1 MLGVSPLWAH
11 LLYNREIRTRTD
23 LEQFVHPDKQS
34 LHDPFLLPDMG
45 LAVERL
51 LAARK
56 AGEKVAIFGD
66 FDTDGITATALLA
79 QALTELQV
87 QTIPYIPHRV
97 EEGHGLNLP
106 ALQELQRQGATLLVT
121 VDCGVTSLAEVTWGA
136 QHGLDVIITDHHAL
150 PLALPPAVAVVD
162 PERRDSSY
170 PFKHLAGVGLAFKL
184 AQALY
189 QRLGRPWPEG
199 LLELVAL
206 GTIAD
211 LAPLTGEN
219 RTLVWRGLRELR
231 ASRRPGLQ
239 ALMARAN
246 VTLQNLD
253 EETVAFA
260 LAPRLNAAGRMEHA
274 APSYNLLVTPERSEA
289 EALASEL
296 ERHNLLRR
304 ELTAQVLNQVRPTLS
319 STPEH
324 PILIAT
330 GEGYPAGVLG
340 LVASQLV
347 EEWYRPAL
355 VISVGS
361 NGLSRAS
368 GRSIPEFDLVRA
380 LQRCRELFLRFG
392 GHPMAA
398 GFEMRTELLDTLRE
412 RLVSI
417 ARQELQEVTLLPH
430 WDIDAQVDL
439 GAIQGEAISFLQ
451 SLAPFGPGNRAPVF
465 LSRSVEVADART
477 MGAAGDHLKLAL
489 KRGGAVWD
497 AVAFGQAKGW
507 MPGTRRIDVV
517 YTVGEDSWLGQK
529 TLRLRVL
536 DYAPRAES

>member
-1 MLGVSPLWAH
+1 M
-11 LLYNREIRTRTD
+11 
-23 LEQFVHPDKQS
+23 
-34 LHDPFLLPDMG
+34 
-45 LAVERL
+45 
-51 LAARK
+51 
-56 AGEKVAIFGD
+56 
-66 FDTDGITATALLA
+66 
-79 QALTELQV
+79 
-87 QTIPYIPHRV
+87 
-97 EEGHGLNLP
+97 
-106 ALQELQRQGATLLVT
+106 
-121 VDCGVTSLAEVTWGA
+121 
-136 QHGLDVIITDHHAL
+136 
-150 PLALPPAVAVVD
+150 
-162 PERRDSSY
+162 
-170 PFKHLAGVGLAFKL
+170 
-184 AQALY
+184 
-189 QRLGRPWPEG
+189 
-199 LLELVAL
+199 
-206 GTIAD
+206 
-211 LAPLTGEN
+211 
-219 RTLVWRGLRELR
+219 
-231 ASRRPGLQ
+231 
-239 ALMARAN
+239 
-246 VTLQNLD
+246 
-253 EETVAFA
+253 
-260 LAPRLNAAGRMEHA
+260 
-274 APSYNLLVTPERSEA
+274 TPERSEA

-304 ELTAQVLNQVRPTLS
+304 ELTAQVLTQVRPTLS
-319 STPEH
+319 STPQH

-368 GRSIPEFDLVRA
+368 GRSIPEFNLVRA
-380 LQRCRELFLRFG
+380 LQQCRELFLRFG

-398 GFEMRTELLDTLRE
+398 GFEMRTDLLDSLRE

-417 ARQELQEVTLLPH
+417 ARQELQGVALLPH

-465 LSRSVEVADART
+465 LSRGVEVADART

-489 KRGGAVWD
+489 RRGGAVWN

-507 MPGTRRIDVV
+507 APGTRRIDVV
-517 YTVGEDSWLGQK
+517 YTVGEDSWLGQQ